1 MTERA
6 AALRVRTALETALPG
21 ASAETVKLW
30 SCRLCVVRYAHAA
43 GILKEPDMLRACETF
58 RNVPLFA
65 DELPFPDSFSPAL
78 AALSAV
84 PQERWADPAFP
95 GWMYQY
101 YNIPEREAAFSGI
114 RSKNKISQKHLP
126 AATQLFTPDWIV
138 RCMTQNAL
146 GTLLEPLPD
155 WKFYLRPQTS
165 LPDLHK
171 APETITVLDP
181 CMGTGHILMYVF
193 DALLAQC
200 RHAGIPVGAAAR
212 HILTRALFGLD
223 IDGCAVKLAECM
235 LRLKA
240 AAYDPALATEKLALH
255 FHDFSHLPETASL
268 YGSLLRPEQ
277 DTSDPALSLL
287 ARQYDAVITNP
298 PYMGKNSMDPALSA
312 FVRKAYPD
320 SKADLFAA
328 FMERCAE
335 LTKADG
341 CFSMVTQQVWMFLS
355 TYGALRQYMRHYTLQ
370 SLVHLGMRAFSSADV
385 GTIVQAAAFTAF
397 GREIPDFRTTY
408 IDLTEQ
414 EDKEAAFSDPHLRY
428 TCTAEHFAAIPG
440 QPLCYWVSDA
450 MLRTMQYPPLGS
462 LCRVCQGMTTSDNRR
477 FVRRWYEVPPGTIA
491 FGCESAE
498 AAAATGKTWF
508 PYNKGGR
515 NRRWYGN
522 HTHVVNYRNGGEALR
537 AFHAELNKVH
547 SGGRLKNADMYFRQG
562 ITWSFITE
570 HARFGVRWQPAG
582 SLFDV
587 SGSCLFPEEK
597 DSLYLMGLL
606 ASGITPALLRLRN
619 PTLNFQPENLK
630 ALPVCFDERRRP
642 EIEALVR
649 ECIAIARADWDSTEE
664 SWDFRVHPM
673 IQPGRT
679 LAAAYEAHAAVC
691 RQRIDTM
698 QRNEARLTALFAEIY
713 ELTEEHFPQP
723 AVTLHHP
730 SEREAAAGLVS
741 FAAGCFFG
749 RYQLEGVPVLA
760 ENFLSPERFSERM
773 QEFLCTVYGKEHL
786 AEDLQWLTAQLG
798 DLEKYYQSG
807 FYADHCRRF
816 HKRPLYWMAHSGRNR
831 VVSGLMYVHRMGES
845 PIPLLRQITLQSPC
859 SLERE
864 DYLARLQALAGER
877 YDPDAGIAEDHKKFS
892 GAFMAIR

>member
-6 AALRVRTALETALPG
+6 VALRVRAALETALPG
-21 ASAETVKLW
+21 APAETVKLW
-30 SCRLCVVRYAHAA
+30 FCRLCALRYAHAA
-43 GILKEPDMLRACETF
+43 AILKEPDMPQACDAF
-58 RNVPLFA
+58 RNIPLFA
-65 DELPFPDSFSPAL
+65 EALPFPDSFYPAL
-78 AALSAV
+78 ALLSV
-84 PQERWADPAFP
+84 IPQDRWSDPAFP

-101 YNIPEREAAFSGI
+101 YNIPERETAFSGLRRKI
-114 RSKNKISQKHLP
+114 KISQKHLP

-146 GTLLEPLPD
+146 GTLLKPLPD
-155 WKFYLRPQTS
+155 WHFYLKPQTI

-171 APETITVLDP
+171 TPETITVLDP

-193 DALLAQC
+193 DALLSQYQ
-200 RHAGIPVGAAAR
+200 HAGMPAGTAAR
-212 HILTRALFGLD
+212 HILTHNLFGLD
-223 IDGCAVKLAECM
+223 IDSCAVKLAECM

-240 AAYDPALATEKLALH
+240 AAYDPTLITESRELH

-268 YGSLLRPEQ
+268 YGSLLRPEK

-298 PYMGKNSMDPALSA
+298 PYMGKNSMSPALSA

-328 FMERCAE
+328 FIERCAE

-355 TYGALRQYMRHYTLQ
+355 TYEPLRRYMRHYTLQ
-370 SLVHLGMRAFSSADV
+370 SLVHLGMRAFSAADV

-397 GREIPDFRTTY
+397 GQEIPGFRTTY
-408 IDLTEQ
+408 VDLTEQ
-414 EDKEAAFSDPHLRY
+414 EDKEAAFSDPNLRY
-428 TCTAEHFAAIPG
+428 TCTAAHFAAIPG

-450 MLRTMQYPPLGS
+450 MLRAMQYPPLGS

-491 FGCESAE
+491 FGCENAQ

-537 AFHAELNKVH
+537 AFHAELNKAH

-570 HARFGVRWQPAG
+570 NARFGVRWQPTG
-582 SLFDV
+582 FLFDV
-587 SGSCLFPEEK
+587 SGSCLFPAEK

-606 ASGITPALLRLRN
+606 SSGITPALLRLRN
-619 PTLNFQPENLK
+619 PTFNFQPENLK
-630 ALPVCFDERRRP
+630 ALPVCFDEHHRP

-673 IQPGRT
+673 IQPDQT
-679 LAAAYEAHAAVC
+679 LAAAYEKYAASC
-691 RQRIDTM
+691 RQRID
-698 QRNEARLTALFAEIY
+698 RIRHNEARLTELFAEIY
-713 ELTEEHFPQP
+713 GLTEEHFSQP
-723 AVTLHHP
+723 TVTLHHP
-730 SEREAAAGLVS
+730 SEREAAAELVS
-741 FAAGCFFG
+741 FAVGCFFG
-749 RYQLEGVPVLA
+749 RYRLKGIPALA
-760 ENFLSPERFSERM
+760 ENFLTPERFSERM
-773 QEFLCTVYGKEHL
+773 QDFLCTVYGKEYL
-786 AEDLQWLTAQLG
+786 AENLQWLTAHLG

-816 HKRPLYWMAHSGRNR
+816 HKRPLYWMASSGRNR
-831 VVSGLMYVHRMGES
+831 VVSGLMYVHRMGET
-845 PIPLLRQITLQSPC
+845 PVPLLRQITLQSPC

-864 DYLARLQALAGER
+864 DYLARLHALAGEQ
-877 YDPDAGIAEDHKKFS
+877 YDPDAGIAENHRKFS
-892 GAFMAIR
+892 GAFLAIR